1 MGNTLFKLG
10 YTAISNLENSRQWNR
25 MLQSINTESDYLRMV
40 ECMFS
45 DDIFTENRIKTLKCF
60 TQDLC
65 QYHDNNIFWDHF
77 CYLEDDLKKKV
88 KISKNI
94 QLKD

>member
-1 MGNTLFKLG
+1 MGNTLFKIG

-45 DDIFTENRIKTLKCF
+45 DDIFTKIELK
-60 TQDLC
+60 
-65 QYHDNNIFWDHF
+65 H
-77 CYLEDDLKKKV
+77 
-88 KISKNI
+88 
-94 QLKD
+94 